1 MYRPCYNRFVAS
13 TRRPG
18 PGSRGRYG
26 LGDINSIQ
34 SEIVA
39 DANAAG
45 IPASIALAVAQI
57 ESSFNPSAVSP
68 VGAIGVMQLMPG
80 TASDLGVNPSDTSQ
94 NIQGGVNYLAQMY
107 AKFGNWTQALA
118 AYNAGPGNIG
128 AGAGYAQSVLAAQ
141 PGYTSFD
148 STAPAATDVVSTA
161 GLDVSSL
168 LDTFGSGD
176 STVPFLVLGVIGMVG
191 LWLAFR

>member
-148 STAPAATDVVSTA
+148 STAPAATDVASTA
-161 GLDVSSL
+161 GLDISSL

-176 STVPFLVLGVIGMVG
+176 STVPLLILGGVGLVG
-191 LWLAFR
+191 LWLALR

>member
-18 PGSRGRYG
+18 PRSRGRYG

-161 GLDVSSL
+161 GLDVSSM

-176 STVPFLVLGVIGMVG
+176 STVPLLVLGVIGMVG